1 MGLIII
7 IFIAYLI
14 FFPIKTLKENDVI
27 TQIEPSLYNTI
38 ILYEFCE
45 EILSIIDSSVTA
57 KNGI

>member
-38 ILYEFCE
+38 MF
-45 EILSIIDSSVTA
+45 
-57 KNGI
+57 